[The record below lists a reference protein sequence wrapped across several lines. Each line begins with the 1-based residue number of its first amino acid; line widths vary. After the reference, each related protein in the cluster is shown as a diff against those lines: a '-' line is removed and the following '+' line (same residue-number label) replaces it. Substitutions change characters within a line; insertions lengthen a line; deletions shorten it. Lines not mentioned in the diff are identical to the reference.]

1 MFPCPS
7 GRFILTKI
15 KGINKMSTT
24 TSIRLLNE
32 ISNSNEAQI
41 DSMWAIL
48 KYKEIG
54 IYRKIACICEVLSM
68 DFEDAIEGLPMDEE
82 GRVLDYK
89 TRHLIHDTLIEV
101 S

>member
-1 MFPCPS
+1 VD
-7 GRFILTKI
+7 
-15 KGINKMSTT
+15 
-24 TSIRLLNE
+24 SIGE
-32 ISNSNEAQI
+32 ANEAQI
-41 DSMWAIL
+41 DSVWAIL

-54 IYRKIACICEVLSM
+54 IYRKIACMCEVLDL
-68 DFEDAIEGLPMDEE
+68 DFEPAIEGLPMDEE

>member
-1 MFPCPS
+1 M
-7 GRFILTKI
+7 
-15 KGINKMSTT
+15 TT
-24 TSIRLLNE
+24 TTNVTLLDSISE
-32 ISNSNEAQI
+32 ANEAQI
-41 DSMWAIL
+41 DSVWAVL

-54 IYRKIACICEVLSM
+54 IYRKIACMCEVLDL
-68 DFEDAIEGLPMDEE
+68 DFDDAINGLPQDEE

>member
-1 MFPCPS
+1 M
-7 GRFILTKI
+7 
-15 KGINKMSTT
+15 TT
-24 TSIRLLNE
+24 TTNVTLLNY
-32 ISNSNEAQI
+32 ISEANEAQI
-41 DSMWAIL
+41 DSVWAIL

-54 IYRKIACICEVLSM
+54 IYRKIACMCEVL
-68 DFEDAIEGLPMDEE
+68 DLEFDDAIYGLPQDEE

>member
-1 MFPCPS
+1 M
-7 GRFILTKI
+7 T
-15 KGINKMSTT
+15 TT
-24 TSIRLLNE
+24 TSVTLLNA

-54 IYRKIACICEVLSM
+54 IYRKIACMCDVLSL